1 MKDLSAVCDC
11 GSEALI
17 LNENSVVAEAPLS
30 VPDITPVDV
39 FKDKPPG
46 NEPDCNAYVIVWPPS
61 VATTVEEIDDPPA
74 KVPRVPAAVVQ
85 TGPSET
91 VNAEPELTA
100 SPSGFWIC
108 MK

>member
-1 MKDLSAVCDC
+1 VKDLSAVCDC

-46 NEPDCNAYVIVWPPS
+46 NEPDCNAYVIV
-61 VATTVEEIDDPPA
+61 
-74 KVPRVPAAVVQ
+74 
-85 TGPSET
+85 
-91 VNAEPELTA
+91 
-100 SPSGFWIC
+100 
-108 MK
+108 